1 MAQKAIGAFFV
12 VHKNNRKINLY
23 FSLINTREIMSLPED
38 KNKYLKLVQ
47 SIGDTIEGA
56 RNRAIKAV
64 NTELLKANWE
74 IGKYIVEFE
83 QHGNEKAE
91 YGSALL
97 DTLAKDLKQRF
108 GKGFSKS
115 NVYLMRQFYLKF
127 PIFQTLSGFLE
138 I

>member
-1 MAQKAIGAFFV
+1 V
-12 VHKNNRKINLY
+12 
-23 FSLINTREIMSLPED
+23 SLPED

-83 QHGNEKAE
+83 QHGRGRLTKRIIKYVKA
-91 YGSALL
+91 
-97 DTLAKDLKQRF
+97 
-108 GKGFSKS
+108 
-115 NVYLMRQFYLKF
+115 
-127 PIFQTLSGFLE
+127 
-138 I
+138 

>member
-1 MAQKAIGAFFV
+1 MI
-12 VHKNNRKINLY
+12 
-23 FSLINTREIMSLPED
+23 IMSIPED

-47 SIGDTIEGA
+47 SIGVTIEEA
-56 RNRAIKAV
+56 RNRAIKSV
-64 NTELLKANWE
+64 NTELLRANWE

-83 QHGNEKAE
+83 QYGNEKAE

-115 NVYLMRQFYLKF
+115 KVIKK
-127 PIFQTLSGFLE
+127 TGVLE
-138 I
+138 N